1 MRSVRRFYFYA
12 VAIISLEVVLWGV
25 YTLASSIINAPVGG
39 GLANLLAR
47 GLSQILVGLP
57 IFILHWSVIQRD
69 YKQVEEEQ
77 DSRIRALY
85 NYVLRLAT
93 LLPVVTNLLAV
104 LRRPLFSL
112 FGVFPLSRPFL
123 ASQDLKDNLLII
135 VINLIF
141 WAYGDR
147 ILRNDWQDRPQST
160 YLEEMRRL
168 YRYIWLILGIGSLV
182 IAVRQMLSTIFYQP
196 EGLGDFSS
204 ITLANGIAL
213 ALVATPIWAWT
224 QQLINR
230 SLKHENERR
239 ATLRIVVLFLVS
251 LSTLALV
258 LSYAGVLTSSLLRW
272 IFGEMQTLTEFLNA
286 KSFTIST
293 LVPGVILWMYYSRSL
308 KQQIG
313 SENELQRKHGLQRL
327 YGSILALAGNIVVF
341 IGLWTLLSF
350 IADLW
355 LGDFINADSFRVQL
369 SNGLALLFVGIPL
382 WVTTWPAL
390 QKEAAL
396 EDDQGDHAR
405 QSIVRKA
412 FLYLI
417 IFASVV
423 GLMAAAGLLAYRLI
437 NSALGNPFDGLA
449 HFSVRQ
455 IFLIALIT
463 LWLVYHLRV
472 LRKDGSAAQK
482 ALSERHAAF
491 ATVLLA
497 GSSESVIQKLEKDLK
512 TQLPHLPVRVVTVN
526 DNPEIINDGVTAAVV
541 LPTELF
547 INLPEKFRQAL
558 DGFKG
563 ELVLLPLPE
572 SEHTWVGL
580 PERSQQDTLK
590 EATRV
595 LRLLAEGQTVK
606 TGMPNNSWVIAGYI
620 FGALFAVELLFVL
633 GSLLVSLISN

>member
-1 MRSVRRFYFYA
+1 
-12 VAIISLEVVLWGV
+12 
-25 YTLASSIINAPVGG
+25 
-39 GLANLLAR
+39 
-47 GLSQILVGLP
+47 
-57 IFILHWSVIQRD
+57 
-69 YKQVEEEQ
+69 
-77 DSRIRALY
+77 
-85 NYVLRLAT
+85 
-93 LLPVVTNLLAV
+93 
-104 LRRPLFSL
+104 
-112 FGVFPLSRPFL
+112 
-123 ASQDLKDNLLII
+123 
-135 VINLIF
+135 
-141 WAYGDR
+141 
-147 ILRNDWQDRPQST
+147 
-160 YLEEMRRL
+160 
-168 YRYIWLILGIGSLV
+168 
-182 IAVRQMLSTIFYQP
+182 MLSTIFYQP

-213 ALVATPIWAWT
+213 ALIATPIWGWT
-224 QQLINR
+224 QHLINR
-230 SLKHENERR
+230 SLEHKNEQR

-251 LSTLALV
+251 LSAVALV

-272 IFGEMQTLTEFLNA
+272 IFGEMQTLTEFLND
-286 KSFTIST
+286 KSNTIST
-293 LVPGVILWMYYSRSL
+293 LVPAVILWMYYSRSL
-308 KQQIG
+308 KQQIA
-313 SENELQRKHGLQRL
+313 SENDLQRKHGLQRL
-327 YGSILALAGNIVVF
+327 YSSILAMAGNIVVF
-341 IGLWTLLSF
+341 IGLWTLLRF

-396 EDDQGDHAR
+396 DDDQGDHAR

-497 GSSESVIQKLEKDLK
+497 GSNENVMQKLKNNLK
-512 TQLPHLPVRVVTVN
+512 TQLPHLPVRIMTFN

-541 LPTELF
+541 LPTELT
-547 INLPEKFRQAL
+547 INYPEKFRQAL
-558 DGFKG
+558 DQFNG
-563 ELVLLPLPE
+563 ELVMLPLAGVRTYLGWTTRAQPGG
-572 SEHTWVGL
+572 HT
-580 PERSQQDTLK
+580 
-590 EATRV
+590 
-595 LRLLAEGQTVK
+595 
-606 TGMPNNSWVIAGYI
+606 
-620 FGALFAVELLFVL
+620 
-633 GSLLVSLISN
+633 